1 MRLQTT
7 FYFMGIQ
14 RHRQYPLAEVK
25 MWQLPCTI
33 CPLESLPKLLCEE
46 VSDLGHLMILAEY
59 VGRVQASSICTSID
73 GCSMLA
79 NGCFCGMPS
88 PSTLSELLETGSIS
102 SNPNFFAPSKDQF
115 TEPGKIHKVGKF
127 IQMAGDPQPSES
139 KDVRNT
145 M

>member
-1 MRLQTT
+1 
-7 FYFMGIQ
+7 
-14 RHRQYPLAEVK
+14 

-33 CPLESLPKLLCEE
+33 CPLESLPKLLWEE
-46 VSDLGHLMILAEY
+46 VSDLGHLMIFAEY
-59 VGRVQASSICTSID
+59 VRRVQTLSICTSAG
-73 GCSMLA
+73 GCSLLA

-88 PSTLSELLETGSIS
+88 PSTVSELLETGSFS
-102 SNPNFFAPSKDQF
+102 SNANYISALSKDQF
-115 TEPGKIHKVGKF
+115 TAPGKIHKVGKF